1 MSKKKAVE
9 YIRRAEDQLSG
20 DIITVRFVEM
30 ALHNLNKALKE
41 LEDKR

>member
-1 MSKKKAVE
+1 MEKEKAIE
-9 YIRRAEDQLSG
+9 YIKRAEDQLSG

-41 LEDKR
+41 LEEE